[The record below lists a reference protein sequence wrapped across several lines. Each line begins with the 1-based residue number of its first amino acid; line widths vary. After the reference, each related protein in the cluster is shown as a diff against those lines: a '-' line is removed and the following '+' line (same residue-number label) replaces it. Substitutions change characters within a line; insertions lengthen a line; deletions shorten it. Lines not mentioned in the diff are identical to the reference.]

1 MGTARRRRDPDNKK
15 NMPLLSLAIWLPIVS
30 GVLLLAFGR
39 DDRADA
45 VRWGALIASVVS
57 FAVTIPLVTGF
68 NTGTAA
74 LQFVERHR
82 WIERFASYYLLGVD
96 GLSVWFVLLTAFI
109 TVIVVVSAWQVITE
123 RVNQY
128 MGAFLVLSGL
138 LVGVFCAMDGLL
150 FYVFFEATLIPMY
163 LIIGVWGGPR
173 RVYAAFKFFLYT
185 LAGSLLMLVA
195 LIYLYYKSGGSF
207 DILVWQRL
215 PLTLHAQV
223 LLFFAFFFAFAVK
236 VPMWPVHT
244 WLPDAHVE
252 APTGGSV
259 VLAAIMLK
267 LGAYGFIRF
276 SLPIVPDASHKWAWF
291 MVALSLIAVVYIGLV
306 ALVQSDMKKLVAY
319 SSIAHMGFVTLG
331 FFMFDERGMGSELTT
346 SGAIVQMI
354 SHGFVSG
361 AMFLCIGVLY
371 DRVHS
376 RDIAAYGGVANT
388 MPKFAALAMVFA
400 MANCGLPGT
409 AGFVGE
415 WMVILGT
422 VAKGKFWIAAIAAST
437 MIWGA
442 AYTLWMIRRVYFG
455 AIANENVRALKD
467 VNARE
472 FAMLGVIAA
481 AVIAMGVYPKPFTD
495 VMHVSVTQLLR
506 QTAISKAGL

>member
-1 MGTARRRRDPDNKK
+1 
-15 NMPLLSLAIWLPIVS
+15 MPLLSLAIWVPIAS

-39 DDRADA
+39 HDRADA
-45 VRWGALIASVVS
+45 VRWGALAAAIVS
-57 FAVTIPLVTGF
+57 FIVTIPLVTGF

-82 WIERFASYYLLGVD
+82 WIDRFASYYLLGVD

-109 TVIVVVSAWQVITE
+109 TVIVVISAWQVITE

-215 PLTLHAQV
+215 PLTLDSQV

-276 SLPIVPDASHKWAWF
+276 SLPITPDASHKWAWF
-291 MVALSLIAVVYIGLV
+291 MVALSLIAVVYIGFV
-306 ALVQSDMKKLVAY
+306 ALAQSDMKKLVAY

-331 FFMFDERGMGSELTT
+331 FFMFNELTT
-346 SGAIVQMI
+346 SGAIVQMV

-388 MPKFAALAMVFA
+388 MPKFAALAVVFA

-422 VAKGKFWIAAIAAST
+422 VAKGRFWIAAIAAST

-442 AYTLWMIRRVYFG
+442 AYTLWMVRRVYFG
-455 AIANENVRALKD
+455 AIANDDVRALKD

-472 FAMLGVIAA
+472 FAMLGIVAA